1 MESFA
6 RAVEIVLKESE
17 PRDAS
22 GFGPT
27 AVKRS
32 DVYVGVAPPVE
43 KVAVPKAR
51 PESRCRPFASGGITT
66 GDRGRISLG

>member
-32 DVYVGVAPPVE
+32 DLYVGVARRSRRSLSRKRDPNQGV
-43 KVAVPKAR
+43 VPLLLA
-51 PESRCRPFASGGITT
+51 ESQRATEAASA
-66 GDRGRISLG
+66 